1 MALTFRDYSADQ
13 VEAARSVLLELAHL
27 LGEYRDDI
35 VVVGGWVPHL
45 ILPTGTTPHVG
56 SIDVDLAVNHRNL
69 REAGYAT
76 IQALLSRRGYEQDP
90 RQPFI
95 YHRTVVVNGNA
106 IKVEVDFLAGEYE
119 GTGAKHRTQP
129 VHEGRARKARGCD
142 LAFDLYVETNIE
154 GELPEG
160 GREQARIRV
169 SSAVAFLVMKG
180 MALHDRLKEK
190 DAWDIYFTLIHYP
203 GDLDALAQE
212 IRPHLHHGL
221 VQEGLRKIAEKFASP
236 DHMGP
241 KFVADFEDIQ
251 DRDERAIRMRDAYER
266 VSHLLRDLGVL

>member
-45 ILPTGTTPHVG
+45 ILPAGTTPHVG

-129 VHEGRARKARGCD
+129 VHKGRARKARGCD

>member
-13 VEAARSVLLELAHL
+13 VEAARRVLLELAHL

-45 ILPTGTTPHVG
+45 ILPTGTAPHVG

-251 DRDERAIRMRDAYER
+251 DQDERAIRMRDAYER

>member
-1 MALTFRDYSADQ
+1 LALTFRDYSADQ
-13 VEAARSVLLELAHL
+13 VEAARSVLLELVHL
-27 LGEYRDDI
+27 LAEYRDDI
-35 VVVGGWVPHL
+35 VVVGGWVPRF
-45 ILPTGTTPHVG
+45 ILPPGSMPHVG
-56 SIDVDLAVNHRNL
+56 SIDVDLALNHGNL

-76 IQALLSRRGYEQDP
+76 IQALLARRGYEQDP

-119 GTGAKHRTQP
+119 GSGAKHRTQP
-129 VHEGRARKARGCD
+129 IHEGRARKARGCD
-142 LAFDLYVETNIE
+142 LAFDLYVETDIE
-154 GELPEG
+154 GQLPEG
-160 GREQARIRV
+160 GRDQARIRV

-203 GDLDALAQE
+203 GGVDALAEE
-212 IRPHLHHGL
+212 IRPHLNHGL

-236 DHMGP
+236 DHIGP
-241 KFVADFEDIQ
+241 KFVANFEDIQ
-251 DRDERAIRMRDAYER
+251 DQDERAIRMRDTYER
-266 VSHLLRDLGVL
+266 FADLLGALALP

>member
-13 VEAARSVLLELAHL
+13 VEAARSVLLELVHL

-35 VVVGGWVPHL
+35 VVVGGWVPQL
-45 ILPTGTTPHVG
+45 ILPPGHPPHVG
-56 SIDVDLAVNHRNL
+56 SIDVDLALNHRNL
-69 REAGYAT
+69 RDAGYAT
-76 IQALLSRRGYEQDP
+76 IQALLNRRGYEQDP

-95 YHRTVVVNGNA
+95 YHRTVIVNGNA

-142 LAFDLYVETNIE
+142 LAFDLYVETEIE

-160 GREQARIRV
+160 GRDQARVRV
-169 SSAVAFLVMKG
+169 SSVVAFLVMKG

-190 DAWDIYFTLIHYP
+190 DAWDIYFTLFNHP
-203 GDLDALAQE
+203 GGLNALAQE
-212 IRPHLHHGL
+212 IRQHLDHGL
-221 VQEGLRKIAEKFASP
+221 VREGLKKIADKFASP

-251 DRDERAIRMRDAYER
+251 DEDERAIRMRDAYER
-266 VSHLLRDLGVL
+266 VGHLLELLAL

>member
-35 VVVGGWVPHL
+35 IVVGGWVPHL
-45 ILPTGTTPHVG
+45 ILPTGTAPHVG

-95 YHRTVVVNGNA
+95 YHRTVGANGKA

-129 VHEGRARKARGCD
+129 VHKGRARKARGCD

-251 DRDERAIRMRDAYER
+251 DQDERAIRMRDAYER

>member
-45 ILPTGTTPHVG
+45 ILPTGTAPHVG

-221 VQEGLRKIAEKFASP
+221 VQEGLRKIAEKFTSP

-241 KFVADFEDIQ
+241 RFVADFEDIQ

>member
-1 MALTFRDYSADQ
+1 MAVTFRDYSREQ
-13 VEAARSVLLELAHL
+13 VEAARSVLLELVHL

-35 VVVGGWVPHL
+35 VVVGGWVPQL
-45 ILPTGTTPHVG
+45 ILPPGPTPHVG
-56 SIDVDLAVNHRNL
+56 SIDVDLALNHRNL

-76 IQALLSRRGYEQDP
+76 IQALLTRRGYEQDP

-95 YHRTVVVNGNA
+95 YHRTVVVHGNP

-119 GTGAKHRTQP
+119 GTGAKHRTQA
-129 VHEGRARKARGCD
+129 VHQGRARKARGCD

-160 GREQARIRV
+160 ARDQARIRV
-169 SSAVAFLVMKG
+169 SSVVAFLVMKG

-190 DAWDIYFTLIHYP
+190 DAWDIYFTLINYP
-203 GDLDALAQE
+203 GGLDVLAQE
-212 IRPHLHHGL
+212 IRPHLNNRL
-221 VQEGLRKIAEKFASP
+221 VEEGFRKIGEKFRSL

-251 DRDERAIRMRDAYER
+251 DQEERAIRMRDAYER
-266 VSHLLRDLGVL
+266 VSHLLHALGLR

>member
-1 MALTFRDYSADQ
+1 MAITFRDYSADQ
-13 VEAARSVLLELAHL
+13 VEAARSVLLELVHL

-35 VVVGGWVPHL
+35 VVVGGWVPQL
-45 ILPTGTTPHVG
+45 ILPPGHPPHVG
-56 SIDVDLAVNHRNL
+56 SIDVDLALNHRNL

-76 IQALLSRRGYEQDP
+76 IQTLLTRRGYEQDP

-95 YHRTVVVNGNA
+95 YHRTVVVNGNP

-142 LAFDLYVETNIE
+142 LAFELFVETDIQ

-160 GREQARIRV
+160 GRDQARVRV

-190 DAWDIYFTLIHYP
+190 DAWDIYFTLTNFP
-203 GDLDALAQE
+203 GGLDALARE
-212 IRPHLHHGL
+212 IRPHLDHGL
-221 VQEGLRKIAEKFASP
+221 VQEGLKKIADKFASP
-236 DHMGP
+236 EHMGP
-241 KFVADFEDIQ
+241 RFVADFDDIQ
-251 DRDERAIRMRDAYER
+251 DRDERAIRVRDAYER
-266 VSHLLRDLGVL
+266 VDHLLQLIQKV